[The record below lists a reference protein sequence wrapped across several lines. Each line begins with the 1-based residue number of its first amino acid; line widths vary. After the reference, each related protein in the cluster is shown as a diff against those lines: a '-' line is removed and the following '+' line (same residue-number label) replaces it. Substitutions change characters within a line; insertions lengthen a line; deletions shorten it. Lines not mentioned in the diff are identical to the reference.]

1 MSKNVLA
8 MKHFEVPQEEGTWWR
23 LMCLTGQTKG
33 DAYILTGNRVV
44 MGRSDKADIRV
55 LDIKSSR
62 EHAEITKVG
71 QDWVLTDLGSQ
82 NGIVVNDQKVSQT
95 KLKEGDKLVIG
106 QTVYKF
112 AKVEVKGTIKTAK
125 SKVDEDFSAPVTPP
139 KKQTSALLGLIAV
152 VGIAL
157 MLFDDGAKKTEVV
170 KKKANTTD
178 VKDVTDEYLQLVRQ
192 KQLLD
197 DKTQKQKMN
206 TIFQRGLREFRERNY
221 FRAIDEFSLALILN
235 PNDPLAD
242 FYLRKSKEEL
252 DKFIADEFIKGKRD
266 EEGLRYQN
274 AIKTYCG
281 IIRLLFKYKEDAR
294 YISAE
299 ENVKTLEGKLG
310 LEPGESN
317 CLKK

>member
-8 MKHFEVPQEEGTWWR
+8 LKHFEMPQEEGTWWR

-33 DAYILTGNRVV
+33 DAYVLTGNRVV

-71 QDWVLTDLGSQ
+71 ADWVLTDLGSQ
-82 NGIVVNDQKVSQT
+82 NGIVVNDQKISQQ
-95 KLKEGDKLVIG
+95 KLKEGDKIVIG

-112 AKVEVKGTIKTAK
+112 AKVEVKGTVKPTK
-125 SKVDEDFSAPVTPP
+125 SKIDEDFSSPQAPA

-152 VGIAL
+152 VGIGL
-157 MLFDDGAKKTEVV
+157 MLFDDSGKKTEVV
-170 KKKANTTD
+170 KKKSSTTD

-197 DKTQKQKMN
+197 DKSQKQKMN

-281 IIRLLFKYKEDAR
+281 IIRLLYKYQEDAR
-294 YISAE
+294 YKSAE
-299 ENVKTLEGKLG
+299 ENIKLLEGKLG

>member
-8 MKHFEVPQEEGTWWR
+8 LKHFEMPPAEGTWWR

-33 DAYILTGNRVV
+33 DAYVLTGTRVV
-44 MGRSDKADIRV
+44 MGRSEKADIRV
-55 LDIKSSR
+55 LDLKSSR

-71 QDWVLTDLGSQ
+71 SDWVLTDLGSQ
-82 NGIVVNDQKVSQT
+82 NGIVVNDQKVSQQ
-95 KLKEGDKLVIG
+95 KLKEGDKIVIG

-112 AKVEVKGTIKTAK
+112 AKVEVKGSTKPAK
-125 SKVDEDFSAPVTPP
+125 SRIDDEVANPAPA
-139 KKQTSALLGLIAV
+139 KKQSSALLGLIAV
-152 VGIAL
+152 VGIGL
-157 MLFDDGAKKTEVV
+157 MLFDDTGKKTEVV
-170 KKKANTTD
+170 KKKPTTMD

-192 KQLLD
+192 KQFLD

-206 TIFQRGLREFRERNY
+206 TIFQRGLREFREGNY

-281 IIRLLFKYKEDAR
+281 IVRLLYKYQEDPR
-294 YISAE
+294 YKSAE
-299 ENVKTLEGKLG
+299 ENIKALEGKLG
-310 LEPGESN
+310 LEQGESN